1 MKNSGTNGKYA
12 SGNAC
17 SRTDQVEWSRRQLSW
32 SAPTYSGCTTSA
44 SYSASPGSPGAGYC
58 MSNSGCGKPKKS
70 WMVLGRG
77 IAVTAVA
84 LTYQCADTD
93 RIEIG
98 RASCRERVCQYV

>member
-1 MKNSGTNGKYA
+1 MAA

-17 SRTDQVEWSRRQLSW
+17 TSTDQVPWSRPQLSW

-44 SYSASPGSPGAGYC
+44 TSSASPGSTGAGYC
-58 MSNSGCGKPKKS
+58 MSNSACGTPKKS

-93 RIEIG
+93 RLACGRGIRSEEQPDEIQSLM
-98 RASCRERVCQYV
+98 RSP